1 MEQITEAGQKVASDL
16 ARQYGFSQDAVTHM
30 MAAMLRGQ
38 GAMAQFDHPEFAG
51 SGQWMRGG
59 MLMLGDMFNHSLKA
73 RVDGLC
79 QAIAAQLGSH
89 QPQPVGTGSF
99 QSQSSGGWA
108 TASSL
113 PAMAPMAS
121 MGAGGSPLFVPD
133 PRDSWWPVELGA
145 PAAMGTQNDMSYA
158 FFPAAGRLAIRS
170 NGQVSVYDT
179 GHHQIAGLSQQQ
191 GSGGAVV
198 FATPGG
204 TVSLSSLT
212 STGGGS
218 QQQSSGGG
226 SQQQSSHGGS
236 QQQSSWGGGQQQSAG
251 AAAMAP
257 MGMQPMQ
264 PMAMQPMRPMQPMA
278 GFESWWPAELGS
290 PSATGAQNNLRYA
303 WFADSGCLAVEHDG
317 TLSLLDARHH
327 PITGIA
333 QASGSAEVVFSTPDG
348 TVSLSSLPPFAPKS
362 ASGAPPEAPSGS
374 AAAAGQAPASSADVI
389 SALERLGE
397 LKAKGVLSEAEF
409 TEKKTELLSR
419 L

>member
-133 PRDSWWPVELGA
+133 PRDSWWPAELGA

-226 SQQQSSHGGS
+226 SQQQASHGGS
-236 QQQSSWGGGQQQSAG
+236 QQQSSGGFG
-251 AAAMAP
+251 MA
-257 MGMQPMQ
+257 
-264 PMAMQPMRPMQPMA
+264 PMAMQPMQPMA
-278 GFESWWPAELGS
+278 GFEPWWPAELGS
-290 PSATGAQNNLRYA
+290 PSASGAQNNLRYA
-303 WFADSGCLAVEHDG
+303 WFADSGCLAVEQG
-317 TLSLLDARHH
+317 GNLSLLDARHQ
-327 PITGIA
+327 PISGIA
-333 QASGSAEVVFSTPDG
+333 QASGSGEVLFSTPQG
-348 TVSLSSLPPFAPKS
+348 TVSLASLPPFSPQGS
-362 ASGAPPEAPSGS
+362 S
-374 AAAAGQAPASSADVI
+374 AAAAPDLAHTPAPAPAETVPTVGAPASSSDDVI

-397 LKAKGVLSEAEF
+397 LKAKGVLSEVEF
-409 TEKKTELLSR
+409 TEKKTELLRR

>member
-1 MEQITEAGQKVASDL
+1 MEQITDAGRRVASDL
-16 ARQYGFSQDAVTHM
+16 ARDYGFSQDAVIHM
-30 MAAMLRGQ
+30 MRAMLRGR
-38 GAMAQFDHPEFAG
+38 GGMAQFDHPEFAG

-59 MLMLGDMFNHSLKA
+59 MLMIGDMFNHSLKA

-79 QAIAAQLGSH
+79 QAIAQRLGSLQL
-89 QPQPVGTGSF
+89 QPASAGSF
-99 QSQSSGGWA
+99 QAQSSGGWA
-108 TASSL
+108 AASS
-113 PAMAPMAS
+113 MAPMGP
-121 MGAGGSPLFVPD
+121 MGGATGPLFVAD
-133 PRDSWWPVELGA
+133 PRDTWWPAELGTPSA
-145 PAAMGTQNDMSYA
+145 VGSQNDMSYA
-158 FFPAAGRLAIRS
+158 FFPAAGRLAIQS

-179 GHHQIAGLSQQQ
+179 GHHQIAGVSQQQ

-212 STGGGS
+212 SVGGGC
-218 QQQSSGGG
+218 QQQSGGVG

-236 QQQSSWGGGQQQSAG
+236 QQQSSPGGM
-251 AAAMAP
+251 AA

-264 PMAMQPMRPMQPMA
+264 PMQPMGQPMAPMQPMGMAPMA

-303 WFADSGCLAVEHDG
+303 WFADSGCLAVEQEG
-317 TLSLLDARHH
+317 TLRLLDARNH
-327 PITGIA
+327 PINGIA
-333 QASGSAEVVFSTPDG
+333 QASGSAEVRFSTPAG
-348 TVSLSSLPPFAPKS
+348 TVSLAELPPFPSAGASSTAAPAPAS
-362 ASGAPPEAPSGS
+362 AQS
-374 AAAAGQAPASSADVI
+374 AAAAGGTPTSSGDVI

-409 TEKKTELLSR
+409 SEKKTELLSR

>member
-1 MEQITEAGQKVASDL
+1 MEQITDAGRKVASDL

-30 MAAMLRGQ
+30 MLAMLRGK

-59 MLMLGDMFNHSLKA
+59 MLMIGDMFNHSLKA

-79 QAIAAQLGSH
+79 QAISAQFGGH
-89 QPQPVGTGSF
+89 QPQPASAGNF
-99 QSQSSGGWA
+99 QAQSSGGWA
-108 TASSL
+108 TASAM
-113 PAMAPMAS
+113 PAMAPMAPTGS
-121 MGAGGSPLFVPD
+121 GSPLFVPD
-133 PRDSWWPVELGA
+133 PRDTWWPAELGA
-145 PAAMGTQNDMSYA
+145 PAAVGSQNDMSYA
-158 FFPAAGRLAIRS
+158 FFPSAGRLAIQS

-191 GSGGAVV
+191 GAGGSVV

-212 STGGGS
+212 SMGGGS
-218 QQQSSGGG
+218 QQQSSY
-226 SQQQSSHGGS
+226 
-236 QQQSSWGGGQQQSAG
+236 GGGQQQSSAG
-251 AAAMAP
+251 TAMAP
-257 MGMQPMQ
+257 MAMQPMQPMQ
-264 PMAMQPMRPMQPMA
+264 PMAMQPMA
-278 GFESWWPAELGS
+278 GFESWWPADLGS

-317 TLSLLDARHH
+317 TLSLLDARNH
-327 PITGIA
+327 PINGIA
-333 QASGSAEVVFSTPDG
+333 QASGSTEVMFSTPEG
-348 TVSLSSLPPFAPKS
+348 TVSLSSLPPFSPKIPSS
-362 ASGAPPEAPSGS
+362 ASAPAPAESVVEAPVATPTSSG
-374 AAAAGQAPASSADVI
+374 DVI

-409 TEKKTELLSR
+409 TEKKKELLSR

>member
-1 MEQITEAGQKVASDL
+1 MEQITDAGRKVASDL

-30 MAAMLRGQ
+30 MLAMLRGK

-59 MLMLGDMFNHSLKA
+59 MLMIGDMFNHSLKA

-79 QAIAAQLGSH
+79 QAIAAQLGGH
-89 QPQPVGTGSF
+89 QPQPASAGSF
-99 QSQSSGGWA
+99 QAQSSGGWA
-108 TASSL
+108 TASAM
-113 PAMAPMAS
+113 PAMAPMAP
-121 MGAGGSPLFVPD
+121 AGSGSPLFVPD
-133 PRDSWWPVELGA
+133 PRDTWWPAELGA
-145 PAAMGTQNDMSYA
+145 PAAVGSQNDMSYA
-158 FFPAAGRLAIRS
+158 FFPSAGRLAIQS

-212 STGGGS
+212 SMGGGS
-218 QQQSSGGG
+218 QQQSG
-226 SQQQSSHGGS
+226 HGGS
-236 QQQSSWGGGQQQSAG
+236 QHQSSYVSGHQQSSASS
-251 AAAMAP
+251 AMAP
-257 MGMQPMQ
+257 M
-264 PMAMQPMRPMQPMA
+264 AMQPMQPMA

-317 TLSLLDARHH
+317 TLSLLDARNH
-327 PITGIA
+327 PINGIA
-333 QASGSAEVVFSTPDG
+333 QASVSAEVMFSTPEG
-348 TVSLSSLPPFAPKS
+348 TVSLSSLPPFSPKGPSTASAPDP
-362 ASGAPPEAPSGS
+362 AP
-374 AAAAGQAPASSADVI
+374 AAAAVATPTSSGDVI

-397 LKAKGVLSEAEF
+397 LMAKGVLSEAEF
-409 TEKKTELLSR
+409 TEKKKELLSR